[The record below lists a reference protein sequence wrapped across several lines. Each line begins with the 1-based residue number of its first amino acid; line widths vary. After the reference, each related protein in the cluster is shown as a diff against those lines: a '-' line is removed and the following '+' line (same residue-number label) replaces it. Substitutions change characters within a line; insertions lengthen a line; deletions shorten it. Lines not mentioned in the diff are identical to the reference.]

1 MVTGDHALLRRFNT
15 QAVLRVLH
23 ASEPLTL
30 LQISRAASI
39 SREDA
44 ALVISEL
51 DEKGW
56 VEETLPDRSANRAA
70 RRYRFRAEAGYVLG
84 VDIGVSK
91 VRMILAD
98 LRGTLIDKRHSAL
111 RWASTDSDERLT
123 RVRETVTGF
132 LRDSAVPPG
141 RLRSMCLGHTG
152 ILDDSGRI
160 LLSDAVP
167 EWNGLDLAD
176 RASQW
181 FGCPAYA
188 ENDCNLAALAEHWRG
203 SAQLSDACICVLSG
217 DRTGAGLLFNGRIH
231 RGRGGAAGEIGAL
244 KVLGWDH
251 TDMEELQNS
260 PDVGRVFAEAA
271 AGAPA
276 ATALVDRFAGRLAE
290 GTAALVLAVNPDLV
304 VISGGVSRA
313 GETLAVPLR
322 RHMEKLCLDL
332 PQVAVSSLG
341 VEVVALGAVRLALD
355 HAETELFG
363 CWDSSELRAIAS
375 RAEGARE
382 RLELLYDAGVRIG
395 TGLDVVRTAQ
405 ELAEVAV
412 PRFADVVTVE
422 LLEPVL
428 HGEEPTG
435 ITTKIRRTAIA
446 GLEGDHPLFPVGKLR
461 SFDPDSPY
469 VRGLAEGTAVL
480 QSDLS
485 CADDWLAIDPERA
498 RRVLDYG
505 MHSLITVPLQARGTV
520 LGVANFWRAQT
531 PEAFEEE
538 DVSFSEE
545 LVARAALGIDN
556 ARRYT
561 HEHATAVALQRSLL
575 PRGLPEQDALDVA
588 FRYLPAEA
596 GVSGDWFDVIPL
608 PGARV
613 ALVVGDVVGHGLH
626 AAATMGRLRTAIHN
640 FSALDLAPDELMTH
654 LDELVARV
662 DRDETAAGDQGIT
675 GAACLYA
682 IYDPV
687 SGRVT
692 VARAGH
698 MGPALVGPD
707 GSVAFPEVPASPPL
721 GLGGSLPIETAEL
734 QIPAGSRLVLFTDGL
749 IEDRHRDIDT
759 GLALLRRTLG
769 EARGEDPEQ
778 TCQRA
783 FDALRPTSPEDDIAL
798 LVARTR
804 LIDPDRLAD
813 WDVPSDPAAVTLIRA
828 QAACQLA
835 AWGLDDI
842 GFVTQ
847 LILSELVTNAIR
859 YGSPPIKVR
868 LLYDRTLICEVTDSS
883 STSPH
888 LRKAATTDEGGR
900 GLFLV
905 AQYAERWGTR
915 YNMNGKVIWTEQS
928 LDGAAETHTDL
939 ADALLAQWDESDIP
953 SGPA

>member
-1 MVTGDHALLRRFNT
+1 MVTGDHALLRRFNA

-30 LQISRAASI
+30 LQISRAASV

-44 ALVISEL
+44 ALVIREL
-51 DEKGW
+51 EEKGW
-56 VEETLPDRSANRAA
+56 VEETTPDRSLGRVAPC
-70 RRYRFRAEAGYVLG
+70 YRFRAEAGYVLG

-91 VRMILAD
+91 VRMLLTD
-98 LRGTLIDKRHSAL
+98 LRGTLIARRRSEL
-111 RWASTDSDERLT
+111 RWTRSRSDERLA

-132 LRDSAVPPG
+132 LQDSALPPG
-141 RLRSMCLGHTG
+141 RLRGLCLGHTG
-152 ILDDSGRI
+152 IIDETGRI

-176 RASQW
+176 QAGQW

-203 SAQLSDACICVLSG
+203 SAQLSDACICILSG
-217 DRTGAGLLFNGRIH
+217 DRTGAGLLFDGRIH

-244 KVLGWDH
+244 EVLGWD
-251 TDMEELQNS
+251 DSAMAELRS
-260 PDVGRVFAEAA
+260 APDVGKVFADAA

-276 ATALVDRFAGRLAE
+276 ATALVDRFARRLAE

-304 VISGGVSRA
+304 VISGGISRA
-313 GETLAVPLR
+313 GDTLAAPLR
-322 RHMEKLCLDL
+322 RHMRKLCLDL
-332 PQVAVSSLG
+332 PQVTVSSLG

-355 HAETELFG
+355 HAEAELFG

-375 RAEGARE
+375 RAEVARE

-395 TGLDVVRTAQ
+395 TALDVVRTAQ
-405 ELAEVAV
+405 ELADVAV

-435 ITTKIRRTAIA
+435 ITTRIRRTAIA
-446 GLEGDHPLFPVGKLR
+446 GLEGDHPLFPVGQLR

-469 VRGLAEGTAVL
+469 VRGLAEGIAIL
-480 QSDLS
+480 QRDLS
-485 CADDWLAIDPERA
+485 CADDWLAMDPERA

-545 LVARAALGIDN
+545 LTARAALGIDN

-561 HEHATAVALQRSLL
+561 REHATAVALQRSLL

-662 DRDETAAGDQGIT
+662 DQDETAAGDQGIT

-682 IYDPV
+682 IYDPA

-698 MGPALVGPD
+698 LGPALVGPD

-721 GLGGSLPIETAEL
+721 GLGGILPIETAEL
-734 QIPAGSRLVLFTDGL
+734 QVPEGSRLVLFTDGL

-759 GLALLRRTLG
+759 GLALLRRALG
-769 EARGEDPEQ
+769 EAREEDPEQ
-778 TCQRA
+778 TCQRV
-783 FDALRPTSPEDDIAL
+783 FDALRPASPEDDIAL

-804 LIDPDRLAD
+804 LIDPDRVAD
-813 WDVPSDPAAVTLIRA
+813 WDVPADPAAVTLIRA
-828 QAACQLA
+828 QADCQLA

-859 YGSPPIKVR
+859 YGAPPIKVR
-868 LLYDRTLICEVTDSS
+868 LLYDRTLICEVADSS

-915 YNMNGKVIWTEQS
+915 YSMNGKVIWTEQS
-928 LDGAAETHTDL
+928 LDDTEEPHMDL
-939 ADALLAQWDESDIP
+939 ADALLAQGDEFDVP
-953 SGPA
+953 SGLE